1 MEVGISR
8 CGCRVCG
15 SGPVEF
21 AVEADTNTSDRL
33 RVVGVNWRQRLRDP
47 LCPPAPPSSA
57 LSSIVTWG
65 FRMRDETRAPVHIYS
80 TYRSS
85 TTLVPLIELFNLSVV

>member
-1 MEVGISR
+1 MWVLGLRVGTRRVRRRGGHEHERSTSG
-8 CGCRVCG
+8 CGCELETAAA
-15 SGPVEF
+15 GP
-21 AVEADTNTSDRL
+21 ALS
-33 RVVGVNWRQRLRDP
+33 
-47 LCPPAPPSSA
+47 PAPPSSA